1 MPLTG
6 NPTRK
11 QSAQQWWILG
21 KRRTWWWRIAKGSPS
36 ASCRPAR
43 APRCT
48 SRLYLG
54 TGHSHCW
61 AGCCTNTHAM
71 LAHTGHHVFTLVR
84 AAAAAVLEA
93 VQMHTLCWHTL
104 YISSLPWYGPQPL
117 LGLMLHKHAHY
128 AGTHS
133 FLLFFCPIICAN
145 LRGTAL
151 VPPIPA
157 SPPPATPKTHSAS
170 RPITRCPLEETSD
183 HWWAAIWRR
192 RCTAA
197 KSLWWSSVINACS
210 DSTYAGHPLLHT
222 PTDDNVS

>member
-1 MPLTG
+1 ML
-6 NPTRK
+6 
-11 QSAQQWWILG
+11 AH
-21 KRRTWWWRIAKGSPS
+21 
-36 ASCRPAR
+36 
-43 APRCT
+43 
-48 SRLYLG
+48 
-54 TGHSHCW
+54 TGHHAFTFAATAGLDAAQTHTLCW
-61 AGCCTNTHAM
+61 HTLDITPLPLQPLLGWMLLKNTHAM

-183 HWWAAIWRR
+183 HWWAAI
-192 RCTAA
+192 
-197 KSLWWSSVINACS
+197 
-210 DSTYAGHPLLHT
+210 
-222 PTDDNVS
+222 

>member
-1 MPLTG
+1 MLHKHTHYAG
-6 NPTRK
+6 TH
-11 QSAQQWWILG
+11 W
-21 KRRTWWWRIAKGSPS
+21 
-36 ASCRPAR
+36 
-43 APRCT
+43 T
-48 SRLYLG
+48 SRLYLC
-54 TGHSHCW
+54 SHCW

-170 RPITRCPLEETSD
+170 RPITRYPLEETSD
-183 HWWAAIWRR
+183 HWWAAI
-192 RCTAA
+192 
-197 KSLWWSSVINACS
+197 
-210 DSTYAGHPLLHT
+210 
-222 PTDDNVS
+222 